1 MQSRKEKGRSLINRP
16 TKDSEIERLVD
27 LVETFLGMSRGYIP
41 RGNPRRGRKGGDA
54 RIRFNKCHRPQVGDV
69 LAPQSRLRGVRFP
82 RYLDSSLLFRALL
95 SRLLNQRI
103 RFVRYTRTVREADTS
118 CVSTRFAI
126 RSATQ
131 WNSNRIESNRMESDH
146 RDTLRCVTLQRWLT
160 APASNTA
167 TKISYSETSTRGRA
181 HGTNVGWN
189 YSNRPRPPSRLS
201 DPWNQAV
208 AQCGYSRSSES
219 SSFKGALIRGHFYA
233 KKLIARL
240 PVAVGKEPI

>member
-1 MQSRKEKGRSLINRP
+1 MQSQKEKGRSLVNRP

-82 RYLDSSLLFRALL
+82 RDLDSSLLFRALL

-131 WNSNRIESNRMESDH
+131 
-146 RDTLRCVTLQRWLT
+146 
-160 APASNTA
+160 
-167 TKISYSETSTRGRA
+167 
-181 HGTNVGWN
+181 
-189 YSNRPRPPSRLS
+189 
-201 DPWNQAV
+201 
-208 AQCGYSRSSES
+208 
-219 SSFKGALIRGHFYA
+219 
-233 KKLIARL
+233 
-240 PVAVGKEPI
+240 